1 MSKTP
6 KKLLDEEKAEAAGTG
21 DSETPVPV
29 DSTPTPGP
37 RRRRGHAP
45 IGGSR
50 DLREYYFNESDLRDI
65 SRSNAFATLLFTI
78 STASFGFALN
88 IQKDIAF
95 NPSAAP
101 EVIATWTAR
110 QEIAAGICVALFI
123 WASILSISNYNRIEE
138 IKSETTFSDGHVYKP
153 NRRYGVF
160 LTIGLLAAAFV
171 GGYLLRKYGY

>member
-1 MSKTP
+1 MAKQAKSRAVEEVADAGSGGVPILDDQTP
-6 KKLLDEEKAEAAGTG
+6 PP
-21 DSETPVPV
+21 PV
-29 DSTPTPGP
+29 

-65 SRSNAFATLLFTI
+65 SRSNAFATLLFTL

-88 IQKDIAF
+88 VQKDIAF
-95 NPSAAP
+95 NPSAAA

-110 QEIAAGICVALFI
+110 QEIAAGLCVVLFT

-138 IKSETTFSDGHVYKP
+138 IKSETIFSDGHIYTP

-160 LTIGLLAAAFV
+160 LTIGLLVAAFV
-171 GGYLLRKYGY
+171 GGYLLRKFGY